1 MMNNQINIEDIK
13 ENINKK
19 GYHCIENF
27 INQDNLEVLR
37 KFVNQKLE
45 ENNYQYFFLTSESDS
60 NNLLNDE
67 KFFEGTESLLKNIT
81 RSFNY
86 KIRENE
92 KLYKVLRVISGEK
105 SKKVSLD
112 FHFDAH
118 LLTLLIPIYIPN
130 REKSDNGNLII
141 IKNLRILTKSLL
153 KNIFQKIFFQSNFFK
168 KFFIQKNIIKK
179 EILNLNP
186 GNVYIFNGFRT
197 LHANMNIHPKD
208 ILATILVHYYDIFKS
223 SFLVDLNRKMR
234 IKKELKN
241 INSNKNQKIN

>member
-1 MMNNQINIEDIK
+1 MINNQNKIENIK

-19 GYHCIENF
+19 GFHCLENF
-27 INQDNLEVLR
+27 INQDSLEVLR
-37 KFVNQKLE
+37 KFVDQKLE
-45 ENNYQYFFLTSESDS
+45 ENNYQYFFLTSESAS

-67 KFFEGTESLLKNIT
+67 KFFGSIENLLKDIT
-81 RSFNY
+81 SSFNF

-92 KLYKVLRVISGEK
+92 KLYKVLRVVTGEK

-130 REKSDNGNLII
+130 TEKSDNGNLII
-141 IKNLRILTKSLL
+141 IKNLRTLTKALI
-153 KNIFQKIFFQSNFFK
+153 KNIFQKIFYQSNFFK
-168 KFFIQKNIIKK
+168 NFFIRKNLVKK
-179 EILNLNP
+179 EILNLSP

-197 LHANMNIHPKD
+197 LHANMNINPKD
-208 ILATILVHYYDIFKS
+208 IRATILVHYYDIFKS

-234 IKKELKN
+234 IKKELKT
-241 INSNKNQKIN
+241 INSNKNQN

>member
-1 MMNNQINIEDIK
+1 MINNQNKIENIK

-19 GYHCIENF
+19 GFHCLENF
-27 INQDNLEVLR
+27 INQDSLEVLR
-37 KFVNQKLE
+37 KFVDQKLE
-45 ENNYQYFFLTSESDS
+45 ENNYQYFFLTSESAS

-67 KFFEGTESLLKNIT
+67 KFFGSIENLLKDIT
-81 RSFNY
+81 SSFNF

-92 KLYKVLRVISGEK
+92 KLYKVLRVVTGEK

-130 REKSDNGNLII
+130 TEKSDNGNLII
-141 IKNLRILTKSLL
+141 IKNLRTLTKALI
-153 KNIFQKIFFQSNFFK
+153 KNIFQKIFYQSNFFK
-168 KFFIQKNIIKK
+168 NFFIEKNLVKK
-179 EILNLNP
+179 EILNLSP

-197 LHANMNIHPKD
+197 LHANMNINPKD
-208 ILATILVHYYDIFKS
+208 IRATILVHYYDIFKS

-234 IKKELKN
+234 IKKELKT
-241 INSNKNQKIN
+241 INSNKNQN